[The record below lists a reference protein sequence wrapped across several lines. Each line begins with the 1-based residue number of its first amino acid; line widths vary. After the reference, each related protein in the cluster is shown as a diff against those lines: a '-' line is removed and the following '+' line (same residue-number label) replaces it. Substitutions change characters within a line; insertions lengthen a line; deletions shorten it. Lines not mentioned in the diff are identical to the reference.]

1 MSVRVKE
8 IIVSLEI
15 HLILITKIQMMF
27 DDIFLYPSESFRK
40 RFSFDRNV
48 KSMN

>member
-15 HLILITKIQMMF
+15 HLILITKIQMML
-27 DDIFLYPSESFRK
+27 DDIFYIHPNYFESDFHPTEM
-40 RFSFDRNV
+40 SNP
-48 KSMN
+48 